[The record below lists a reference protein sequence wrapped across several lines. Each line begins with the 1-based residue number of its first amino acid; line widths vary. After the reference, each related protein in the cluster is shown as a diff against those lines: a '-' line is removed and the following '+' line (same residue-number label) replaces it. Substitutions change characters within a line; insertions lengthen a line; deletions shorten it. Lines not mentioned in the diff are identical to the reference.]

1 LTLAQLVPV
10 LMQVS
15 LTMVVIGLGLQT
27 APGDLGYLLRRPALL
42 LRSVLAMNV
51 VTPLIAAGF
60 AAWLKLKPEVEVALV
75 LLAVSPVPPVLPG
88 KEVKSGGNESYAIGL
103 LAISAVL
110 AIGAVP
116 LSIALISRAFG
127 LEAHV
132 PASLIARVV
141 VTSVLGPLFAGVLV
155 GRLVPGL
162 ASRLAR
168 PLSKVGFAVLGVV
181 FLVGIAGSWRSLTG
195 AVGEFTVLA
204 VVGFVLL
211 SLVAGHVLGG
221 PDEGDRTVL
230 ALSAASR
237 HPGVA
242 LAVAGAVAQDKNAIS
257 SAVLLAFLVGLIV
270 TGPYTKWRKRT
281 PGAAA
286 TSPAVAKKT

>member
-1 LTLAQLVPV
+1 MTFAQLIPV
-10 LMQVS
+10 LMQAS
-15 LTMVVIGLGLQT
+15 LAMVVIALGLRT
-27 APGDLGYLLRRPALL
+27 APGDLGYLLRRPLLL
-42 LRSVLAMNV
+42 LRSVVAMNV
-51 VTPLIAAGF
+51 VTPLIAAGL
-60 AAWLKLKPEVEVALV
+60 AVWLKLKPEVEVALV
-75 LLAVSPVPPVLPG
+75 LLAVSPVPPVLPS
-88 KEVKSGGNESYAIGL
+88 KQVKAGGNESYAIGL

-116 LSIALISRAFG
+116 LSIALIGRAFG
-127 LEAHV
+127 LDAHV

-141 VTSVLGPLFAGVLV
+141 VTSVLGPLLAGALV
-155 GRLVPGL
+155 NRLVPGL
-162 ASRLAR
+162 ASRLAS
-168 PLSKVGFAVLGVV
+168 PLSKVGSALLVILLVV
-181 FLVGIAGSWRSLTG
+181 GLAGSWRSLTG

-230 ALSAASR
+230 ALSTATR

-257 SAVLLAFLVGLIV
+257 SAVLLAFLVGMIV
-270 TGPYTKWRKRT
+270 TGPYTKWRRRT
-281 PGAAA
+281 SGARAA
-286 TSPAVAKKT
+286 

>member
-1 LTLAQLVPV
+1 
-10 LMQVS
+10 MQVS
-15 LTMVVIGLGLQT
+15 VAMVVIGLGLRT
-27 APGDLGYLLRRPALL
+27 SPGDLGYLLRRPALL
-42 LRSVLAMNV
+42 LRSVVAMNV
-51 VTPLIAAGF
+51 VTPLIAAGL

-75 LLAVSPVPPVLPG
+75 LLAVSPVPPVLPS

-103 LAISAVL
+103 LVISAML
-110 AIGAVP
+110 AIAAIP
-116 LSIALISRAFG
+116 FWIALIGRAFG

-141 VTSVLGPLFAGVLV
+141 VTSVLGPLFAGALV
-155 GRLVPGL
+155 GRVAPGF

-168 PLSKVGFAVLGVV
+168 PLSAVGSGVLVV
-181 FLVGIAGSWRSLTG
+181 LLVIGLAGSWRSLTG
-195 AVGEFTVLA
+195 AAGEFTVLA

-211 SLVAGHVLGG
+211 SLLAGHALGG

-230 ALSAASR
+230 ALSTASR

-242 LAVAGAVAQDKNAIS
+242 LAVAGAVAEDKNAIS
-257 SAVLLAFLVGLIV
+257 SAVLLAFLVGMIV

-281 PGAAA
+281 HASVAAKE
-286 TSPAVAKKT
+286 T

>member
-1 LTLAQLVPV
+1 VALTLAQLVPA

-15 LTMVVIGLGLQT
+15 LGMVVIGLGLRT
-27 APGDLGYLLRRPALL
+27 APGDLGYLLRRPLLL
-42 LRSVLAMNV
+42 LRSVVAMNV
-51 VTPLIAAGF
+51 VTPLIAAGL

-75 LLAVSPVPPVLPG
+75 LLAVSPVPPVLPS
-88 KEVKSGGNESYAIGL
+88 KQVKAGGNESYAIGL

-116 LSIALISRAFG
+116 LSIALIGRAFG
-127 LEAHV
+127 LDAHV

-141 VTSVLGPLFAGVLV
+141 VTSVLGPLLAGALV
-155 GRLVPGL
+155 NRLVPGL
-162 ASRLAR
+162 ASRLAS
-168 PLSKVGFAVLGVV
+168 PLSKVGSALLVILLVV
-181 FLVGIAGSWRSLTG
+181 GLAGSWRSLTG

-230 ALSAASR
+230 ALSTATR

-257 SAVLLAFLVGLIV
+257 SAVLLAFLVGMIV
-270 TGPYTKWRKRT
+270 TGPYTKWRRRT
-281 PGAAA
+281 SGARAA
-286 TSPAVAKKT
+286 